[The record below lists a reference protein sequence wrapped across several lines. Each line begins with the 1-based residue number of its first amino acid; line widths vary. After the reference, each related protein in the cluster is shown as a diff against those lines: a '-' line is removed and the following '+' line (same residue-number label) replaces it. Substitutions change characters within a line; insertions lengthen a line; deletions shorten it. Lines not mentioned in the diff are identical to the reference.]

1 MIRLVQAQYFYK
13 GGNKMASYVSLLRF
27 TEKGIANI
35 KEGPSRLDLAEK
47 SFQAFGAELKEF
59 FLVMGTYDAIVI
71 FEGPDDETAT
81 KLSMAIGS
89 QGNVRIETLRAF
101 TQDEYRR
108 IISALP

>member
-1 MIRLVQAQYFYK
+1 
-13 GGNKMASYVSLLRF
+13 MASFISLLRF
-27 TEKGIANI
+27 TEQGIVNI
-35 KEGPSRLDLAEK
+35 KEGPARLDLAKK

-59 FLVMGTYDAIVI
+59 FLVMGTYDAIAI
-71 FEGPDDETAT
+71 FEGPDDETAA

-108 IISALP
+108 IISTLP